1 MKNIDNDMGENI
13 KAVIHAATPEALQR
27 ARNNAVNMAKHWPN
41 SEVEIVVNGPAV
53 PAAIEHPHA
62 TDACL
67 RLCENSIERF
77 GVEVPETLKTVPAAI
92 VWIIERQKQGWHYVS
107 A

>member
-1 MKNIDNDMGENI
+1 MKEQNMGAGI
-13 KAVIHAATPEALQR
+13 QILIHASTPDALER
-27 ARNNAVNMAKHWPN
+27 ARNNAVNAAKHWPN

-53 PAAIEHPHA
+53 KAALEKEHA

-67 RLCENSIERF
+67 RLCENTLHRLSLKA
-77 GVEVPETLKTVPAAI
+77 PEHLKTVPAAI
-92 VWIIERQKQGWHYVS
+92 VWLVERQKQGWHYLS